1 MLVAKMGQHVATL
14 VGLYGAEDISLVG
27 DTHADGIDACDEHSD
42 NMQAQ
47 RGDCASSS

>member
-42 NMQAQ
+42 NM
-47 RGDCASSS
+47 